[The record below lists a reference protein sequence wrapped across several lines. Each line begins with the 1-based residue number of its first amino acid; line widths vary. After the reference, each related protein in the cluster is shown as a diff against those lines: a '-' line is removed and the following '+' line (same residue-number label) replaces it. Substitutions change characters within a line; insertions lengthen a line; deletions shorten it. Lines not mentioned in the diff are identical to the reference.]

1 MTMKKQNKK
10 SISRVNNNPANR
22 CPYCGGTVS
31 LRSADGIYRDNSKG
45 VMLYVCS
52 NYPRCDAYVR
62 VHEGTKIPVGT
73 LANGGLRALRKEAHD
88 AFNRL
93 YYSGYM
99 SRDDAYQWLASIL
112 QAPRSQ
118 AHIGHLGEYYC
129 RQVIDESNKLMTCR
143 KKSRG
148 TGGNVYVFNSRTA
161 ETG

>member
-1 MTMKKQNKK
+1 MKKSNRKGNARLNKQL
-10 SISRVNNNPANR
+10 VNR
-22 CPYCGGTVS
+22 CPYCGCTVT

-52 NYPRCDAYVR
+52 GYPKCDAYVR
-62 VHEGTKIPVGT
+62 VHEGTSIPVGT
-73 LANGGLRALRKEAHD
+73 LANAELRALRKKAHD

-99 SRDDAYQWLASIL
+99 SRDSAYAWLASIL

-129 RQVIDESNKLMTCR
+129 RQVIEESNKLLDNH
-143 KKSRG
+143 KSRSRG
-148 TGGNVYVFNSRTA
+148 QGGRTYAFINRAA

>member
-1 MTMKKQNKK
+1 MKKRNQK
-10 SISRVNNNPANR
+10 SKDRIHNQLTSR
-22 CPYCGGTVS
+22 CPYCNGSVA
-31 LRSADGIYRDNSKG
+31 LRSADGIYRENNKG

-73 LANGGLRALRKEAHD
+73 LANGELRALRKDAHD

-99 SRDDAYQWLASIL
+99 SRDDAYVWLASIL

-129 RQVIDESNKLMTCR
+129 NQVIEESKKLMAGRR
-143 KKSRG
+143 KSPG
-148 TGGNVYVFNSRTA
+148 TGGNVYVFNGRTA